1 MTGESVGA
9 ADFLKQ
15 NGSLLRIRG
24 CKMGTA
30 SRAETRQET
39 TMSYESLS
47 PEQQEK
53 AKACRTADE
62 LSSLAAEEGFE
73 LSDEMLEGVA
83 GGIDMPELP
92 DERIDCHGFFIS

>member
-1 MTGESVGA
+1 MA
-9 ADFLKQ
+9 AE
-15 NGSLLRIRG
+15 GITSERMER
-24 CKMGTA
+24 
-30 SRAETRQET
+30 
-39 TMSYESLS
+39 
-47 PEQQEK
+47 

-73 LSDEMLEGVA
+73 LSDDMLEGVA